1 MWIVHKHEFGYQPS
15 ETKSL
20 GYYGPFAS
28 KIEAE
33 DAASSM
39 HDPKKWIRYDVIKL
53 IQGAKQ

>member
-1 MWIVHKHEFGYQPS
+1 MWIVHKQEFGYQPS

-20 GYYGPFAS
+20 GYYGPFAT

-33 DAASSM
+33 DAAAAM
-39 HDPKKWIRYDVIKL
+39 HDPKKWIRHDVIKL